1 MVIRQPSRAH
11 PTRVGGH
18 TLRVDD
24 DTTVSELIP
33 RVRASTGEHQRLL
46 HLVAVQQRA
55 CRSYLA
61 KVVPRSAA
69 LTYMNIAAGAF
80 AAAAA
85 AGPTFGGSNFLD
97 HVQNQLNVADD
108 NILYQALCAVAFVMS
123 LASVITANV
132 IRARDFSARIAA
144 VEACYAE
151 LDSLRIQLLFAAV
164 SAARGAEIVAKA
176 VARVPFVAEENGML
190 YEAPSSE
197 PLTGRCW
204 DLDRRAILRRP
215 A

>member
-1 MVIRQPSRAH
+1 MVIRQTSRAH
-11 PTRVGGH
+11 PTPVGGR
-18 TLRVDD
+18 TFRVDD

-33 RVRASTGEHQRLL
+33 KARASAGEHQRLL
-46 HLVAVQQRA
+46 HLVAVQQQA
-55 CRSYLA
+55 CRRYLA

-69 LTYMNIAAGAF
+69 LTYTNIAAGAF

-85 AGPTFGGSNFLD
+85 AGPALGGSNFLD
-97 HVQNQLNVADD
+97 HVQSQLNVADD
-108 NILYQALCAVAFVMS
+108 GLLYQALCAIAFVMS

-132 IRARDFSARIAA
+132 IRVRDFSARIAA

-164 SAARGAEIVAKA
+164 SATRGAEIVAKA
-176 VARVPFVAEENGML
+176 VARVPFIAEENGML
-190 YEAPSSE
+190 DEAPSSP
-197 PLTGRCW
+197 PLTGRFGN
-204 DLDRRAILRRP
+204 LDRRATSQWP